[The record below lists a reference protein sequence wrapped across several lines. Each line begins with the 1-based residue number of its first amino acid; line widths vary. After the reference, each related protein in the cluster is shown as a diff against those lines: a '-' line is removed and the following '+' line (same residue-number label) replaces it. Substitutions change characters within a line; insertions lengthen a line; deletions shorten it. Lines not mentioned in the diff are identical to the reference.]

1 MRPPHRSAEASR
13 YVAAQASRYVAAR
26 ASRDFAAAASR
37 AITFVALLALLA
49 AAVPARAPLAAA
61 PNDLDAFM
69 RQVLAKRDDN
79 WKKLQQYI
87 LDEREKIEIRGPGH
101 LPLWGDQREYTW
113 YVRDGYFVRSP
124 LKFNGVTIGEDDRR
138 KYETEFLQRVKDRE
152 KRQAGSTST
161 SFSVPGGLN
170 EGTKST
176 DKAADKAAAKTPGSA
191 VAPGDDDLPAGV
203 DGLIR
208 QTRQPQ
214 FISSAYFLR
223 FRFEEGKYALVGR
236 EQLDGRDVMRI
247 EYYPTKLYSHDQSR
261 RQARSHDPEDPE
273 DIQIQR
279 MLNKVALIT
288 LWVEPKSHQIVK
300 YTFSNVGFDF
310 LPAQWLVRLNDL
322 SATMTMGQPFP
333 DVWLP
338 HGLEMTAAMTL
349 AVGGFD
355 LRYTL
360 DYHDYRQPDV
370 KAKVRIKG
378 GN

>member
-1 MRPPHRSAEASR
+1 VPRFRTVIAGFGVVSLIA
-13 YVAAQASRYVAAR
+13 AAR
-26 ASRDFAAAASR
+26 
-37 AITFVALLALLA
+37 
-49 AAVPARAPLAAA
+49 PAA
-61 PNDLDAFM
+61 PATPSDLDAFM
-69 RQVLAKRDDN
+69 RQVLARRDDN

-87 LDEREKIEIRGPGH
+87 LDEHEKIEIRGPGH
-101 LPLWGDQREYTW
+101 LPLWGEQREYTW
-113 YVRDGYFVRSP
+113 YVRDGFFIRSP

-138 KYETEFLQRVKDRE
+138 KYETDYLRRVKERD
-152 KRQAGSTST
+152 KRGVNQASDTA
-161 SFSVPGGLN
+161 
-170 EGTKST
+170 T
-176 DKAADKAAAKTPGSA
+176 DKTAGTTPDSA
-191 VAPGDDDLPAGV
+191 MGPGVDELPSGV

-214 FISSAYFLR
+214 FVSSAYFLR

-236 EQLDGRDVMRI
+236 EQLDGREVLRI

-261 RQARSHDPEDPE
+261 RQARSHDPQDPE

-279 MLNKVALIT
+279 MLNKVALVT
-288 LWVEPKSHQIVK
+288 LWVEPAAHQIVK

-310 LPAQWLVRLNDL
+310 LPAQWLVHIDDL
-322 SATMTMGQPFP
+322 RATMTMGQPFA

-338 HGLEMTAAMTL
+338 RGLEMTAAMTL
-349 AVGGFD
+349 AVGAFD
-355 LRYTL
+355 VSYAL